1 MEDRCYPVLTVK
13 DGLNDTKIVTKGR
26 IRVFQYTATHGKISF
41 LRVIGTVDSHSI
53 LSSEGASSEEVFSL
67 TKTGNRRGRWEVSGF
82 LKVRNAHALA
92 HRITLTTQYVQVYGR
107 QTLTLHPEDSM
118 TPRNSK
124 TFSFHEKV

>member
-41 LRVIGTVDSHSI
+41 LRVIGTVDSYSI

-92 HRITLTTQYVQVYGR
+92 HIRSQHNTSR
-107 QTLTLHPEDSM
+107 FMED
-118 TPRNSK
+118 K
-124 TFSFHEKV
+124 L